1 MNTIKFASA
10 VSVDK
15 GLIRNNN
22 EDNFYFN
29 GTYLYADERDKSN
42 TFSSSPSDEMQIYG
56 VFDGMGGEALGEEA
70 SLIAAQVMNKTH
82 KKLKTSERNNIEKE
96 ILRSIEDA
104 NTKICKKIV
113 ESGEKRIGA
122 TFSTLIIENDSAT
135 VFNVGDSRVYLFREN
150 KLQQVSVD
158 DTTAQR
164 LVNLGEITPEQAKT
178 HKDRHKLTQHLGIF
192 KDEMKIEPHVS
203 EKIEIRKDDKFLLC
217 SDGLTD
223 MLTDE
228 EISGILAQ
236 NKSCEQLCKEL
247 VKVALKNGGKDNV
260 TVVIIKAET
269 EKKKNILPLKKFV
282 PPIILILILLL
293 GYGVFSFVNKD
304 KPNDSKPVEL
314 AQVTN
319 IYFSNPISEV
329 RLGTEDTFMV
339 GVEPANTKAEIK
351 FTSSNSEVIE
361 IDTET
366 GFYKANSI
374 GKSIIKAEC
383 GELSCE
389 IEIQVYKP
397 VEDIIDI
404 PQKLSLNVG
413 ANKKIQYKLLP
424 EDIKEKATFVS
435 ENEGIVTVTR
445 DGIVEAHGVGKTN
458 IIISVYDYSELIEV
472 TVIENKPSKDNNVGN
487 SGNKNGTKTEQKN
500 EESQKETTPSTPSE
514 NSNNNIEPKETPKQ
528 EEKPNSG
535 REIVQDDTVKQN

>member
-1 MNTIKFASA
+1 MNTIKFTSA

-42 TFSSSPSDEMQIYG
+42 TFSSSPSDEIQIYG

-82 KKLKTSERNNIEKE
+82 KKLKTSERNIEKE
-96 ILRSIEDA
+96 ILASVEDA

-122 TFSTLIIENDSAT
+122 TFSTLVIENDNAT
-135 VFNVGDSRVYLFREN
+135 VFNVGDSRVYLLREN
-150 KLQQVSVD
+150 KLQQVSID

-192 KDEMKIEPHVS
+192 KDEMVIEPHIS
-203 EKIEIRKDDKFLLC
+203 KEIEIKKGDKFLLC

-223 MLTDE
+223 MLTDD
-228 EISGILAQ
+228 EISGILVQ
-236 NKSCEQLCKEL
+236 NKTCEQLCKEL
-247 VKVALKNGGKDNV
+247 VKAALKNGGKDNV

-269 EKKKNILPLKKFV
+269 EKKKKVLPFKKFV
-282 PPIILILILLL
+282 MPLSLILIFLL
-293 GYGVFSFVNKD
+293 GYGVFSFINKD
-304 KPNDSKPVEL
+304 KPNDNKPVEV
-314 AQVTN
+314 AQATN
-319 IYFSNPISEV
+319 IYFSNPVSEIKI
-329 RLGTEDTFMV
+329 GTEDTFMV
-339 GVEPANTKAEIK
+339 GVEPANTKSKIS
-351 FTSSNSEVIE
+351 FTSSNPEIIK

-366 GFYKANSI
+366 GFYKAISVGNST
-374 GKSIIKAEC
+374 IKAES

-389 IEIQVYKP
+389 LEIQVYKP
-397 VEDIIDI
+397 VEDITDI

-424 EDIKEKATFVS
+424 EDIKEKASFVS
-435 ENEGIVTVTR
+435 ENESIVTVTR
-445 DGIVEAHGVGKTN
+445 DGIVEAHSAGKTN
-458 IIISVYDYSELIEV
+458 IIISVYDYSESIEV
-472 TVIENKPSKDNNVGN
+472 TVIENKPNKADDTSS
-487 SGNKNGTKTEQKN
+487 SGSKNGTNTEQKS
-500 EESQKETTPSTPSE
+500 EEHHEETTPAETIKSPDNTES
-514 NSNNNIEPKETPKQ
+514 KETQQPEAKQ
-528 EEKPNSG
+528 DSG

>member
-1 MNTIKFASA
+1 MNTIKFTSA

-42 TFSSSPSDEMQIYG
+42 TFSSNPSDEVQIYG

-82 KKLKTSERNNIEKE
+82 KKLKTSQRNLEKE
-96 ILRSIEDA
+96 ILASVEDA

-122 TFSTLIIENDSAT
+122 TFSTLVIENDNAT
-135 VFNVGDSRVYLFREN
+135 VFNVGDSRVYLLREN
-150 KLQQVSVD
+150 RLQQVSVD

-164 LVNLGEITPEQAKT
+164 LVSLGEITQEQAKT
-178 HKDRHKLTQHLGIF
+178 HMDRHKLTQHLGIF
-192 KDEMKIEPHVS
+192 KDEMLIEPHIS
-203 EKIEIRKDDKFLLC
+203 KEIEIKKGDIFLLC

-223 MLTDE
+223 MLSDE
-228 EISGILAQ
+228 EISDILVQ
-236 NKSCEQLCKEL
+236 NKTCEQLCKQL
-247 VKVALKNGGKDNV
+247 VKAALKNGGKDNI
-260 TVVIIKAET
+260 TTIIVKAET
-269 EKKKNILPLKKFV
+269 ERKKETLPFKKFLLPLTLFLVIFV
-282 PPIILILILLL
+282 
-293 GYGVFSFVNKD
+293 GYGVFSFVNKENPSTD
-304 KPNDSKPVEL
+304 NKLVEFTQ
-314 AQVTN
+314 ATN
-319 IYFSNPISEV
+319 IYFSNPVSEIKI
-329 RLGTEDTFMV
+329 GTEDTFMV
-339 GVEPANTKAEIK
+339 GVEPANTKSAIK
-351 FTSSNSEVIE
+351 FTSSNPEVIE

-366 GFYKANSI
+366 GFYKAVSV
-374 GKSIIKAEC
+374 GSATIKAES

-397 VEDIIDI
+397 VEDITDI

-424 EDIKEKATFVS
+424 EDIKVKASFAS
-435 ENEGIVTVTR
+435 DNESIVTVTR
-445 DGIVEAHGVGKTN
+445 DGIIEAHGAGKTN
-458 IIISVYDYSELIEV
+458 IIISVYDYSESIEV
-472 TVIENKPSKDNNVGN
+472 TVIENKPNKAKDAGSVGN
-487 SGNKNGTKTEQKN
+487 KKDTNTEQKN
-500 EESQKETTPSTPSE
+500 EEHQQEKLSEHEKKPNNTETKETQKSGVTSE
-514 NSNNNIEPKETPKQ
+514 
-528 EEKPNSG
+528 SG